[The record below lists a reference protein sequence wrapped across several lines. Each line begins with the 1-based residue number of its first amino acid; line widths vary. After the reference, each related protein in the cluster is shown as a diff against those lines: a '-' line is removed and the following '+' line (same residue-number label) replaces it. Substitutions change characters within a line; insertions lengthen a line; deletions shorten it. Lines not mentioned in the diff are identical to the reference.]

1 MNVLKLKLAMKN
13 REVKPESWTELY
25 ENTVERKVRTRYS
38 VGQELA
44 ILRQRDKKPE
54 EFAEYDAFVEQC
66 KAETKAE
73 MGITEEGA
81 V

>member
-1 MNVLKLKLAMKN
+1 MNPFMLKLAKKN
-13 REVKPESWTELY
+13 KEVKPESWTELY
-25 ENTVERKVRTRYS
+25 ENTVERKVRVRYS

-73 MGITEEGA
+73 MGITED
-81 V
+81 

>member
-1 MNVLKLKLAMKN
+1 MNPFMLRLAKKN
-13 REVKPESWTELY
+13 KEVKPKSWTELY
-25 ENTVERKVRTRYS
+25 ENTVERKVRARYS

-73 MGITEEGA
+73 MGITED
-81 V
+81 